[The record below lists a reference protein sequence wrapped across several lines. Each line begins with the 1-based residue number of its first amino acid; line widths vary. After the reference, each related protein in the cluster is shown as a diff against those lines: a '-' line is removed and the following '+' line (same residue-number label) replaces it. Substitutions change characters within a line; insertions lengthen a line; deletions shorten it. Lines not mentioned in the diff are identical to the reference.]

1 MRQVTKS
8 KKIKILPYPE
18 WLVKAGMSKGIDH
31 DRQHLGIILAAG
43 EMIKVRQVN
52 AEYKE
57 KLKLYL
63 LNDNKNTQRS
73 ISFNTDWIELSVDAI
88 SVPFINT
95 PYSDGLFLRLFL
107 SIRILLNYCQ
117 FMKKERMRASSLKVG
132 INRMPSL
139 AW

>member
-57 KLKLYL
+57 
-63 LNDNKNTQRS
+63 N
-73 ISFNTDWIELSVDAI
+73 
-88 SVPFINT
+88 
-95 PYSDGLFLRLFL
+95 
-107 SIRILLNYCQ
+107 LNYIYSMIIKYSTIDK
-117 FMKKERMRASSLKVG
+117 F
-132 INRMPSL
+132 
-139 AW
+139 

>member
-1 MRQVTKS
+1 
-8 KKIKILPYPE
+8 
-18 WLVKAGMSKGIDH
+18 MSKGIDH

-73 ISFNTDWIELSVDAI
+73 I
-88 SVPFINT
+88 
-95 PYSDGLFLRLFL
+95 
-107 SIRILLNYCQ
+107 
-117 FMKKERMRASSLKVG
+117 
-132 INRMPSL
+132 
-139 AW
+139 